1 MSHYQHLSI
10 NERESLWENRIKE
23 KTLSEIAAM
32 IGRSIATVSREL
44 KRNSRK
50 GTYRPSEAQARYKKR
65 RKKCRRPLLLAEG
78 QLKETVSRLL
88 VEEQWSPEQ
97 ISHRLAYEGKPS
109 VSYNTIYRAIKA
121 GAIEAKG
128 TRTNSLRS
136 HLQAAGRVVWYGL
149 AGLLLCLAVGVGAFW
164 AHWPKTT
171 F

>member
-1 MSHYQHLSI
+1 MVTFWRGGCTIQVQKGKSLSG
-10 NERESLWENRIKE
+10 
-23 KTLSEIAAM
+23 IAAI
-32 IGRSIATVSREL
+32 IGCSIATVSREL
-44 KRNSRK
+44 KRDNKK
-50 GTYRPSEAQARYKKR
+50 GKYRPSETQARYKKLQE
-65 RKKCRRPLLLAEG
+65 KCRRPLLMAKG
-78 QLKETVSRLL
+78 QLRKVVSRLL

-97 ISHRLAYEGKPS
+97 ISHRLAKEGKATTI
-109 VSYNTIYRAIKA
+109 SYNTIYRAIKA